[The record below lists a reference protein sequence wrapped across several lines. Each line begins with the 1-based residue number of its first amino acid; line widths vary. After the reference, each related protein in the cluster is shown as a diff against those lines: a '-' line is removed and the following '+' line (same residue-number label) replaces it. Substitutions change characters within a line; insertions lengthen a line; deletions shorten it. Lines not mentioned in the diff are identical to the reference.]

1 MPFSSAHNT
10 PNSYLHI
17 YTQLQMMQVATD
29 GCYIPSPYGKKSTT
43 TTSSCPPYV
52 LLLDRRT
59 GGLVRV
65 GCRRETLGGAS
76 G

>member
-1 MPFSSAHNT
+1 
-10 PNSYLHI
+10 
-17 YTQLQMMQVATD
+17 MMQVATD